1 VLGVA
6 PGVSAEELHDAYRR
20 LVKIH
25 HPDRNGGSAEST
37 RRFQEIQ
44 AAYSTLRDRGHAAPP
59 PRTPH
64 PPPREPV
71 DTRMA
76 DIERELRE
84 ARAAQERARRAAREA
99 VGDFG
104 AADSGRVETDDSFG
118 AIFSD
123 LRDEVSA
130 RVADAR
136 KHPAVKRVSDLLD
149 GLDDLSSRFDD
160 RKKR

>member
-1 VLGVA
+1 VLGVR

-20 LVKIH
+20 LVKLH
-25 HPDRNGGSAEST
+25 HPDRNGGSPEST

-44 AAYSTLRDRGHAAPP
+44 AAYETLKDRGHAAPP
-59 PRTPH
+59 PRTPR

-71 DTRMA
+71 DVRMA

-104 AADSGRVETDDSFG
+104 SDSGRVETDDSFG
-118 AIFSD
+118 AIFAD

-130 RVADAR
+130 RVSDAR

-149 GLDDLSSRFDD
+149 GIDDLSSRFD
-160 RKKR
+160 KRER